1 MNLIVTEMMIFSPLL
16 DFRLLHRSLEIRN
29 ECVRCVEFFYHP
41 GFLHRGFLPV
51 MTRCLSVFF
60 PQFSYLGF
68 SHKDELFPNYVFA
81 FAATVLCFGS
91 EHPLSEAGGALL
103 WLSLELSTLP
113 SSPPTQSRRPGMA
126 A

>member
-1 MNLIVTEMMIFSPLL
+1 M
-16 DFRLLHRSLEIRN
+16 
-29 ECVRCVEFFYHP
+29 
-41 GFLHRGFLPV
+41 

-81 FAATVLCFGS
+81 FAATILCFGS

-103 WLSLELSTLP
+103 WLSLTLVAT
-113 SSPPTQSRRPGMA
+113 SSPLLTQSRRPGMA